1 MKHIDVASS
10 SSHTLSL
17 RPIVGPLP
25 SSAQRSES
33 WRKQLGHCALDDGRA
48 RGADEGGAASYPLL
62 FLLWS
67 PGIGSKNSIHFEEA
81 SWGWNRDEF
90 SILVIVIHVT
100 SLGAILFMTRKM
112 MKQWQ
117 IDRTPSYSFQR
128 LPCRLTPVWI
138 LLLLTPIPFSLLIFV
153 VLTVNLISPVT
164 GEVKK

>member
-1 MKHIDVASS
+1 MWTCVPPFQSFESKRQMKHIDVA

-81 SWGWNRDEF
+81 SWGWNRNEF
-90 SILVIVIHVT
+90 PILIIVIHVT
-100 SLGAILFMTRKM
+100 SLGAILFIAREM
-112 MKQWQ
+112 MKQKQ

-128 LPCRLTPVWI
+128 LPDPGMDITVIKPDSFFVTCLRTV
-138 LLLLTPIPFSLLIFV
+138 SLI
-153 VLTVNLISPVT
+153 
-164 GEVKK
+164 